1 MWVQLP
7 PLQPFMLR
15 VAQMVRAPGCGP
27 GGRRFETGH
36 APHGFL
42 AQLVERQT
50 EDLRVPGSIP
60 GEPTTYGRMPES
72 GQLGRA
78 VNPLP
83 RGCVG
88 SNPTS
93 PTIKYSAQLF
103 YHDNGRRICYPII
116 TKALAATADELSGQG
131 RKRALCRAM
140 LAGKKQYGV
149 GHMKMFCMLESR
161 HQKSTNSN

>member
-1 MWVQLP
+1 MWVHLP

-27 GGRRFETGH
+27 GGRRFESSH

-50 EDLRVPGSIP
+50 EDLRVPGPIP

-72 GQLGRA
+72 GQLGRT

-83 RGCVG
+83 QGCVG

-93 PTIKYSAQLF
+93 PTMNHERAWFFLARLLFSAGLLSPHALF
-103 YHDNGRRICYPII
+103 IRKSKTAVREII
-116 TKALAATADELSGQG
+116 SGGGLSLCVIFFISTRGTCPVHSGTALSCCCNFSG
-131 RKRALCRAM
+131 
-140 LAGKKQYGV
+140 
-149 GHMKMFCMLESR
+149 
-161 HQKSTNSN
+161 